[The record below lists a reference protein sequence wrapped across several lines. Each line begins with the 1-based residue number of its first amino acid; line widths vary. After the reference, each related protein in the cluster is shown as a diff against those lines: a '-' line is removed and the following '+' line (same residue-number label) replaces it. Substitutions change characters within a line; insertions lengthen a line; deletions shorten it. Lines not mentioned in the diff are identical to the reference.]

1 MIVNA
6 FIVLY
11 SLYIYNNRIKEIT
24 NQIKTKESKIEQLF
38 TLKKFEI
45 LEFIILYN

>member
-45 LEFIILYN
+45 LEFIILCN